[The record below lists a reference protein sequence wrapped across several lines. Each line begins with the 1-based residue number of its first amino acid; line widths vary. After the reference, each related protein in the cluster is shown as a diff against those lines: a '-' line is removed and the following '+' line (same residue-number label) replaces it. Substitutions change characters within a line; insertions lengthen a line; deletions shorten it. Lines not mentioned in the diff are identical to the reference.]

1 LSLITYVGVFLAH
14 ANHDT
19 LVTGTANNGG
29 EDSTGCIISGESG
42 FAHTGSIVNDKS
54 LNIIVTHLDGSEF

>member
-1 LSLITYVGVFLAH
+1 LSFITYVGVFLAH

-29 EDSTGCIISGESG
+29 EDSTGCVISGESS
-42 FAHTGSIVNDKS
+42 FAHTRSIVYDKS
-54 LNIIVTHLDGSEF
+54 LNFIVTHLEGLLF